1 MKKEYTDTLI
11 LKIPKEMKNKL
22 MNKAQKE
29 YKTISEYVR
38 NLINEDLK

>member
-1 MKKEYTDTLI
+1 
-11 LKIPKEMKNKL
+11 MKNKL